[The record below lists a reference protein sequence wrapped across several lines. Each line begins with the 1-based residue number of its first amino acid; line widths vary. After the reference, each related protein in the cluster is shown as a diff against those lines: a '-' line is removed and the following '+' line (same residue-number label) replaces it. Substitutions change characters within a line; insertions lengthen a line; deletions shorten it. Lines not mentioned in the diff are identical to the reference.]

1 MSRKFIFSVVAGA
14 VAVTGLFAQPSRAS
28 SEDVAK
34 ILFGVATLYILSEA
48 LSDDGPVAAAPAP
61 HSHAHPHPHKPKYP
75 RHLPPRNGSYAPI
88 PGHCV
93 KHVHS
98 HNGTVRLVS
107 HDCVHRHY
115 PHAHHLPKGCRTNVN
130 SHHGV
135 YHGYK
140 QRCLR
145 NNGFHVDRW

>member
-14 VAVTGLFAQPSRAS
+14 VAVTGFFAAPARAS
-28 SEDVAK
+28 GDDVVK
-34 ILFGVATLYILSEA
+34 LLFGVATLYIISEA
-48 LSDDGPVAAAPAP
+48 LDGNGAAAATPAP
-61 HSHAHPHPHKPKYP
+61 HAHPHPHQPAKP

-107 HDCVHRHY
+107 HDCVQRHY
-115 PHAHHLPKGCRTNVN
+115 PHAHHLPKGCRTNVSTHN
-130 SHHGV
+130 GV
-135 YHGYK
+135 FHGYK

-145 NNGFHVDRW
+145 KNGFHVDRY